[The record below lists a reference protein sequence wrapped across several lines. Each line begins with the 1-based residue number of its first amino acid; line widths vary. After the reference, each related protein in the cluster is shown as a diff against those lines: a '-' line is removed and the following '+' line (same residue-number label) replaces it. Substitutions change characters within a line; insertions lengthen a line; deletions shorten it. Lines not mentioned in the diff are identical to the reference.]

1 VSDSELDQVV
11 KLLREHCVAGRLTLD
26 EFSERTGS
34 TLVARTRGELDVVAK
49 DLPSATNV
57 TTGLVPR
64 RARRWIVAV
73 MSSSTAKGRWRLG
86 DHTFALAVMGECT
99 LDLSHAEI
107 SGPNA
112 VITAV
117 AIMGSIKIVVPEG
130 IGVDL
135 TGVSVMGEKSLRAH
149 DVPTLTQSP
158 TILVQGFPIMGE
170 GKVKSRAPKNGPT
183 T

>member
-1 VSDSELDQVV
+1 
-11 KLLREHCVAGRLTLD
+11 LD
-26 EFSERTGS
+26 EFSQRTGS
-34 TLVARTRGELDVVAK
+34 ALVARTRGELDVVAK

-57 TTGLVPR
+57 TPGLVPR

-86 DHTFALAVMGECT
+86 DHPFALAVMGECT

-117 AIMGSIKIVVPEG
+117 AIMGVIPEG
-130 IGVDL
+130 TLVVKAGLLEEEHHFVVIEL
-135 TGVSVMGEKSLRAH
+135 TS
-149 DVPTLTQSP
+149 T
-158 TILVQGFPIMGE
+158 
-170 GKVKSRAPKNGPT
+170 
-183 T
+183 